1 LCDITVAYF
10 SLPLQLGITLLT
22 PEGLLEGAKCIVSH
36 NKELRR
42 ELKELEREIELI
54 KGQNSIMVS
63 YVVCQ

>member
-1 LCDITVAYF
+1 
-10 SLPLQLGITLLT
+10 LLT

-63 YVVCQ
+63 YVACK